1 MKYTFLL
8 TFLFIVIAS
17 FLSNAQDIITYK
29 NGKTQ
34 KVIVLTTTQETIT
47 CQDFE
52 TKEKFSISRTLID
65 NIKYQ
70 EGKVEPL
77 GVVLA
82 KPSVVDTNTLKS
94 KNNQQVLFSNPYS
107 DNDFRYKGFHEIGYI
122 APLSDD
128 VVSRV
133 SIMSSNGILIDNSVY
148 VGVLLGMGL
157 ATGQQG
163 DGAGYIVG
171 LDPKI
176 SISNIKENPNVW
188 FGCRL
193 GVVINDGSN
202 LFFHPHFTIEPVSAT
217 SKTNFFITGGY
228 LLQQGEVLKW
238 TGYSGR
244 LEKVFSNSLTISV
257 GLSF

>member
-8 TFLFIVIAS
+8 TL
-17 FLSNAQDIITYK
+17 FLSSITPFFTNAQDIITYK
-29 NGKTQ
+29 NGKNQ
-34 KVIVLTTTQETIT
+34 KVIVLTTTQETVT

-52 TKEKFSISRTLID
+52 TKEKFSISKTLIN

-70 EGKVEPL
+70 DGKTEPL
-77 GVVLA
+77 GVVLT
-82 KPSVVDTNTLKS
+82 KPSVVDTNAS
-94 KNNQQVLFSNPYS
+94 KNRTNQQILFSHPSSN
-107 DNDFRYKGFHEIGYI
+107 NDVRYKGFHEIGYI

-128 VVSRV
+128 VVSRI

-148 VGVLLGMGL
+148 LGVLVGMGL
-157 ATGQQG
+157 AAGQQG

-202 LFFHPHFTIEPVSAT
+202 LFFHPNLTIEPVSAK

-228 LLQQGEVLKW
+228 LLQQVEVLKW

-244 LEKVFSNSLTISV
+244 FEKVFSNNLTISV